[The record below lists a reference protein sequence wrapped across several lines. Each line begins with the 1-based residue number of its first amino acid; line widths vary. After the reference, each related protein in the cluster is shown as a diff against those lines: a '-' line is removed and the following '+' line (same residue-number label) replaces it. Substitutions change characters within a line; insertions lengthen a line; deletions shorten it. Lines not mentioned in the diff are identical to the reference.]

1 MDNRSLVMQSR
12 RSSIK
17 LYTEFSQNYP
27 SIHNV
32 PIQIDDSSYMNRS
45 MTIPSMNS
53 QSTGIQ
59 TVDIAPEVSVQVDL
73 LTQQSETIQ
82 TDLEFDINN
91 QPTTLIDAS
100 TESSTHLEQSTD
112 ALNTLRVYL
121 LNQLP
126 TSVLSDE
133 SSIKKLHNCSI
144 CMEHYHIN
152 DRIMG
157 LPCFHMFHHHCLCA
171 WIEKNLQCPICRM
184 PIYDID
190 Y

>member
-1 MDNRSLVMQSR
+1 MDNRNLVMQSR

-32 PIQIDDSSYMNRS
+32 PIQIDDSSHMNRS
-45 MTIPSMNS
+45 ITIPSVNS
-53 QSTGIQ
+53 QSTILFK
-59 TVDIAPEVSVQVDL
+59 TL
-73 LTQQSETIQ
+73 LMSH
-82 TDLEFDINN
+82 LEFNINN
-91 QPTTLIDAS
+91 QPQTLIDAS
-100 TESSTHLEQSTD
+100 TESSTHLEQSTNS
-112 ALNTLRVYL
+112 LNTLRVYL

-126 TSVLSDE
+126 ISVLSDE

-144 CMEHYHIN
+144 CMEYYHIN

-157 LPCFHMFHHHCLCA
+157 LPCFHMFHHNCLCA